1 MALHS
6 RWYGILHFHFEQWH
20 GGLRSRRWEHFAHL
34 QCPKTSLISITFS
47 DQTLKVLISN
57 DNQHSLLREHLNGWQ
72 LSEELILIWGLC
84 QCLLLTLTFWTF
96 DFGVVVGEKC
106 NQQICGLKLWI
117 REGVPNQTG
126 YYDACWC
133 ECVCVYALKAHL
145 KFVPSDQRSCSC
157 KLWFLLKV
165 VQSNGIQCIL
175 LCYQP
180 PSEQYL

>member
-1 MALHS
+1 MGS
-6 RWYGILHFHFEQWH
+6 CISILSNGMGDCAAV
-20 GGLRSRRWEHFAHL
+20 GGSI
-34 QCPKTSLISITFS
+34 SLICNVTKHHWFQSPFS
-47 DQTLKVLISN
+47 NKLKAVISN
-57 DNQHSLLREHLNGWQ
+57 DNNLDSWEHLNGWQ
-72 LSEELILIWGLC
+72 FSEQLALIWGLC

-126 YYDACWC
+126 YYDAC
-133 ECVCVYALKAHL
+133 VCVYALKAHL

-165 VQSNGIQCIL
+165 VQSNRIQCIL

-180 PSEQYL
+180 SSEQYL

>member
-1 MALHS
+1 MLIPCVAFHS
-6 RWYGILHFHFEQWH
+6 RLYGILHFHFEQWH
-20 GGLRSRRWEHFAHL
+20 GGLRSRRGEHFAHL
-34 QCPKTSLISITFS
+34 QCHKASLISITFF
-47 DQTLKVLISN
+47 QAVISN
-57 DNQHSLLREHLNGWQ
+57 DNNLDSWEHLNGWQ
-72 LSEELILIWGLC
+72 FSEQLALIWGLC
-84 QCLLLTLTFWTF
+84 QCLHLLTLTFWTF

-126 YYDACWC
+126 YYDAC
-133 ECVCVYALKAHL
+133 VCVYALKAHL

-165 VQSNGIQCIL
+165 VQSNRIQCIL

-180 PSEQYL
+180 SSEQYL